1 MVRSELFAAACV
13 FFAATLALLAV
24 VEHPLDEQFSLLA
37 ATSPVSPHAPAS
49 PAHAASAVTT
59 SPSPHAA
66 SSDCMHASKLAGDV
80 RDFHQRYMDE
90 KNAAISMSK
99 VVAAKQADV
108 DKINEQLE
116 NAKRLYTDAKRDSLK
131 YMKDGAKLEDKGLK
145 KVSKGVKLSDSTNVK
160 VEHSIAKAQKGKLLV
175 AMSESQIKRI
185 DAGFQ
190 HLDTVTASVQQMK
203 NGMLALTTASKASE
217 KLANEFKLKA
227 AAAHAQLSL
236 LLSKDK
242 SGKCALLV
250 KKLTSNSVKNRLASK
265 LQGQHLQQLFEGSY
279 DDLQQAPSDMV
290 WVMEPRSKVEHSLS
304 QDVTFT
310 PAHSQLSSGS
320 SSDSWEQLER
330 QWHSGHSSVPTRLS
344 IDHFH
349 RGNVIGDAGAR
360 ADGEEDSE
368 LRHALSSA
376 ERKVEAGKQRVEE
389 LHHELQ
395 VAKSI
400 SDSAKSQLLKAVQSA
415 NSADVKMRTAKYLEQ
430 AVDAAKQRLI
440 QERMKVCPPSIPI
453 SAAISCLFPF
463 PLSLQVAELRHVAV
477 LSASQRMAATKQLE
491 SIQQHNSATSGQLSD
506 LQAKVV
512 QAKAA
517 EAAARAVAQRHKLM
531 AETMQKRAQVFA
543 GKSIDEHKKSLAYI
557 ADAMKMK
564 ATSQKDALLTL
575 NAINAMQT
583 GKALAKGAPTMEVRF
598 IPPLPPSLPPLPPHL
613 LSLSH
618 RVLLI
623 PCLQTLGA
631 NAKVAMNNMN
641 VDDSN
646 ARIEAARS
654 KQAFDNV
661 VQLKSLAKKYL
672 ADAANDE
679 AAITRAHN
687 AVLTA
692 QSQLTALKAQSS
704 TNPIIMQQ
712 AVGAVGKAIVSQRE
726 TATALEAAAAGESRD
741 EKIIADDSKF
751 ANKERLEATQTLQA
765 ALTTRSHAR
774 LHLQA
779 ALQERNR
786 IHQDLAAL
794 SHSIMSSQRE
804 LDELR
809 QEASAVGDI

>member
-13 FFAATLALLAV
+13 FFVATLALLAV

-37 ATSPVSPHAPAS
+37 ATSPVPPHAPAS

-59 SPSPHAA
+59 SPSPHPA
-66 SSDCMHASKLAGDV
+66 SSDCMHASKLAADV

-190 HLDTVTASVQQMK
+190 HLDSVTASVQQMK
-203 NGMLALTTASKASE
+203 NGMLALTTASEASE
-217 KLANEFKLKA
+217 KLAKEFKLKA

-250 KKLTSNSVKNRLASK
+250 KKLISNSVKHRLASK
-265 LQGQHLQQLFEGSY
+265 LEGQHVQQLFEVSY

-304 QDVTFT
+304 QDVPFT

-320 SSDSWEQLER
+320 SADSWEQLER

-376 ERKVEAGKQRVEE
+376 EGKVEAGKQRVDE

-440 QERMKVCPPSIPI
+440 QERMK
-453 SAAISCLFPF
+453 
-463 PLSLQVAELRHVAV
+463 VAELRHVAV

-543 GKSIDEHKKSLAYI
+543 GKSIDEHKKSIAYI
-557 ADAMKMK
+557 ADAAKMK

-583 GKALAKGAPTMEVRF
+583 GKALAKGAPTME
-598 IPPLPPSLPPLPPHL
+598 
-613 LSLSH
+613 
-618 RVLLI
+618 
-623 PCLQTLGA
+623 TLGA

-704 TNPIIMQQ
+704 TNPIIMEQ
-712 AVGAVGKAIVSQRE
+712 AVGAVGKSIVSQRE

-786 IHQDLAAL
+786 IHEDLAAL

>member
-13 FFAATLALLAV
+13 FFVATLALLAV

-37 ATSPVSPHAPAS
+37 ATSPVPPHAPAS

-59 SPSPHAA
+59 SPSPHPA
-66 SSDCMHASKLAGDV
+66 SSDCMHASKLAADV

-190 HLDTVTASVQQMK
+190 HLDSVTASVQQMK
-203 NGMLALTTASKASE
+203 NGMLALTTASEASE
-217 KLANEFKLKA
+217 KLAKEFKLKA

-250 KKLTSNSVKNRLASK
+250 KKLISNSVKHRLASK
-265 LQGQHLQQLFEGSY
+265 LEGQHVQQLFEVSY

-304 QDVTFT
+304 QDVPFT

-320 SSDSWEQLER
+320 SADSWEQLER

-376 ERKVEAGKQRVEE
+376 EGKVEAGKQRVDE

-440 QERMKVCPPSIPI
+440 QERMK
-453 SAAISCLFPF
+453 
-463 PLSLQVAELRHVAV
+463 VAELRHVAV

-543 GKSIDEHKKSLAYI
+543 GKSIDEHKKSIAYI
-557 ADAMKMK
+557 ADAAKMK

-583 GKALAKGAPTMEVRF
+583 GKALAKGAPTME
-598 IPPLPPSLPPLPPHL
+598 
-613 LSLSH
+613 
-618 RVLLI
+618 
-623 PCLQTLGA
+623 TLGA

-712 AVGAVGKAIVSQRE
+712 AVGAVGKSIVSQRE

-751 ANKERLEATQTLQA
+751 AYKERLEATQTLQA

-786 IHQDLAAL
+786 IHEDLAAL

>member
-13 FFAATLALLAV
+13 FFVATLALLAV

-37 ATSPVSPHAPAS
+37 ATSPVPPHAPAS

-59 SPSPHAA
+59 SPSPHPA
-66 SSDCMHASKLAGDV
+66 SSDCMHASKLAADV

-190 HLDTVTASVQQMK
+190 HLDSVTASVQQMK

-217 KLANEFKLKA
+217 KLAKEFKLKA

-250 KKLTSNSVKNRLASK
+250 KKLISNSVKHRLASK
-265 LQGQHLQQLFEGSY
+265 LEGQHVQQLFEVSY

-304 QDVTFT
+304 QDVPFT

-320 SSDSWEQLER
+320 SADSWEQLER

-376 ERKVEAGKQRVEE
+376 EGKVEAGKQRVDE

-440 QERMKVCPPSIPI
+440 QERMK
-453 SAAISCLFPF
+453 
-463 PLSLQVAELRHVAV
+463 VAELRHVAV

-543 GKSIDEHKKSLAYI
+543 GKSIDEHKKSIAYI
-557 ADAMKMK
+557 ADAAKMK

-583 GKALAKGAPTMEVRF
+583 GKALAKGAPTME
-598 IPPLPPSLPPLPPHL
+598 
-613 LSLSH
+613 
-618 RVLLI
+618 
-623 PCLQTLGA
+623 TLGA

-687 AVLTA
+687 AVLSA

-712 AVGAVGKAIVSQRE
+712 AVGAVGKSIVSQRE

-786 IHQDLAAL
+786 IHEDLAAL